1 MLQRVQKVPVIPR
14 ERSDRGNPFPQE
26 NAVFSQ
32 NSIIAEHFGERIATP
47 VCALARNDRFF
58 DSLKHLPQASAF
70 FWSRVRESIT
80 LWSCCHRAGGRRMPT
95 GHPHLDGF
103 DSRLLFPKKT
113 ASRRMLSF
121 LEQGTG
127 IECDHSHCYTIT
139 YCIRG
144 RNRGRIFSKKL

>member
-70 FWSRVRESIT
+70 F
-80 LWSCCHRAGGRRMPT
+80 
-95 GHPHLDGF
+95 
-103 DSRLLFPKKT
+103 
-113 ASRRMLSF
+113 

-127 IECDHSHCYTIT
+127 IDYTMELPPSSWRQADAHRASAFRWVRFPSTFPKRTASRTAGVRNTVILCVI
-139 YCIRG
+139 YYGIRPAG
-144 RNRGRIFSKKL
+144 VVTGKPGDTRLL